1 MHSSCALFTHAR
13 NENLLP
19 WPLWMMMTQPTSPS
33 PNLSLM
39 LPTPST
45 AIASVQ
51 CAGCASHE
59 IEKPLDTLREWTR
72 TDVSC
77 ICCLCSFSW
86 TNFENGSFFLYYSY
100 NLYETIF
107 QSFNRCMWS
116 GRPAAASEVRPGA
129 RYQSCN
135 VAFASRRGSPVSV
148 CSIVNRVVTFV
159 TQLKVVF
166 LYFLCWHFKH
176 AAHTQ
181 KHTHTHTLAT
191 LINIERLHS
200 TTFDTWVRARRR
212 RRGGEVICPVP
223 RTWVHLRLQ
232 AAVVELPH

>member
-1 MHSSCALFTHAR
+1 MYLVSLDLF
-13 NENLLP
+13 L
-19 WPLWMMMTQPTSPS
+19 
-33 PNLSLM
+33 
-39 LPTPST
+39 
-45 AIASVQ
+45 
-51 CAGCASHE
+51 
-59 IEKPLDTLREWTR
+59 
-72 TDVSC
+72 VSC

-116 GRPAAASEVRPGA
+116 GRPAAASEVRPGGA
-129 RYQSCN
+129 LSIMQRRVRVASRFPPLGLLHCQSGRHIRYAAQSCFSLFFCAGILN
-135 VAFASRRGSPVSV
+135 M
-148 CSIVNRVVTFV
+148 
-159 TQLKVVF
+159 Q
-166 LYFLCWHFKH
+166 
-176 AAHTQ
+176 HTH

-223 RTWVHLRLQ
+223 TPEFTLGCRLQ
-232 AAVVELPH
+232 LLNCLISCTLVEHSTIKDRGRSPPSCPY

>member
-1 MHSSCALFTHAR
+1 MYLV
-13 NENLLP
+13 
-19 WPLWMMMTQPTSPS
+19 
-33 PNLSLM
+33 SLD
-39 LPTPST
+39 LCLVT
-45 AIASVQ
+45 
-51 CAGCASHE
+51 
-59 IEKPLDTLREWTR
+59 
-72 TDVSC
+72 C

-116 GRPAAASEVRPGA
+116 GRPAAGSEVRPGA

-135 VAFASRRGSPVSV
+135 VAFASRRVAVPPSRFAPLSIGSSH
-148 CSIVNRVVTFV
+148 SLRSSKLFFFI
-159 TQLKVVF
+159 
-166 LYFLCWHFKH
+166 FLCWHFKH
-176 AAHTQ
+176 ATHTH

-200 TTFDTWVRARRR
+200 TTFDTWVRAKRR